1 MFVVSMNNP
10 VRGILYRS
18 LQYEGVNGERESS
31 MEVLHLICYVC
42 REVPTYFH
50 TSLLFIELRG
60 LSSSRSRTY
69 ISLHI

>member
-31 MEVLHLICYVC
+31 MEVLHLICMMYAEEFQ
-42 REVPTYFH
+42 RTF
-50 TSLLFIELRG
+50 TLLRYL
-60 LSSSRSRTY
+60 
-69 ISLHI
+69 